1 MKSLNINGFIP
12 TDVLTKFQNMTTNSS
27 DVSNLD
33 SIIGDNSKSNINNSS
48 LDFSSILKEKLNEV
62 NDKQINADNITN
74 EFISGDDID
83 VHQVMLSAQEAQ
95 MSLQLAVQM
104 RNKIVESYQE
114 LNRMQV

>member
-1 MKSLNINGFIP
+1 MNINGFIP
-12 TDVLTKFQNMTTNSS
+12 ADMLSKLQNMSIGSDNNTSSIDSVSGTSTNGSS
-27 DVSNLD
+27 DT
-33 SIIGDNSKSNINNSS
+33 SS
-48 LDFSSILKEKLNEV
+48 LDFSSILKDKLNEV
-62 NDKQINADNITN
+62 NDKQMNSDNITN
-74 EFISGDDID
+74 QFISGEDVD